1 MSNKG
6 ADIGNKLLNE
16 PLFEKVSSKAFG
28 GAIKALLQSSKAF
41 GGAIK
46 ALLQDASF
54 KGENIRTVVEVME
67 IANHLALGSFVVCP
81 IETAEEGYGHHADL
95 DDDEPTH

>member
-16 PLFEKVSSKAFG
+16 PLFEKV
-28 GAIKALLQSSKAF
+28 SSKAF